1 MKTFKVTMRELGKD
15 GLVRIIKQTAVCK
28 TRQQVIDFYG
38 LNEPDILDYEI
49 TEID

>member
-1 MKTFKVTMRELGKD
+1 MKKFKVIMRELDRD
-15 GLVRIIKQTAVCK
+15 GQVREIKQTAHCE